1 MIKEF
6 KEFISK
12 GNVLDLA
19 VAVIIGKA
27 FGDIITALV
36 EKILM
41 PLIGIIIGGI
51 DFSGLS
57 VKVGKATLEY
67 GAFIQAIVNFLI
79 IAFCIFLIVKA
90 FNKVKKPKPEEKP
103 ETPEDIK
110 LLREIRDSLKKS
122 NKK

>member
-36 EKILM
+36 EKIIM
-41 PLIGIIIGGI
+41 PVVGMIIGGV
-51 DFSGLS
+51 DFASLS
-57 VKVGKATLEY
+57 VKVGKATLQY

-79 IAFCIFLIVKA
+79 IAFCLFLIVKA
-90 FNKVKKPKPEEKP
+90 FNKVKKPKAEAKP
-103 ETPEDIK
+103 EVPEDIK
-110 LLREIRDSLKKS
+110 LLKEIRDALKK
-122 NKK
+122 K